1 MPCSP
6 CQPSLQQPAG
16 SSDDASLR
24 AWLVANDLG
33 EFQGAF
39 SRAGIGPDMLALL
52 GDEELR
58 QMGIAK
64 LGPRRRI
71 LGTIQAS
78 VQPQVTCT
86 PRLNFLLKV
95 RQELDGSSPS
105 PLQALWLPRWSP
117 DSAGPPLRKS
127 AMRY

>member
-16 SSDDASLR
+16 SADDATLR
-24 AWLVANDLG
+24 TWLAANGLG

-39 SRAGIGPDMLALL
+39 GRAGIGADMLALL
-52 GDEELR
+52 GDAELR

-78 VQPQVTCT
+78 VPPQV
-86 PRLNFLLKV
+86 PRIPNKPAQV
-95 RQELDGSSPS
+95 R
-105 PLQALWLPRWSP
+105 A
-117 DSAGPPLRKS
+117 
-127 AMRY
+127 